1 MERIVKHF
9 VVLGVFFAAT
19 VVFLM
24 GSASPPDP
32 VHKETKQLMALVRE
46 ASILVEQQEQ
56 EAFAEFKKIGSKWF
70 HDDTYVFVIDLNG
83 HVYVNPSRPELEGQT
98 QITLKDL
105 VGKTFI
111 KSFVRETTGYGSR
124 KEGWSHYVWF
134 RPGEENPMW
143 KTSYVKRVKARSGKE
158 YIVGSGLY
166 DMKMEK
172 LFVVDMVEKAA
183 ELLVKKGKQAFPD
196 LKDPL
201 GDFNYLTTY
210 VFILDAHGKDLVNPA
225 FPGFEGQNV
234 RNLKDST
241 GKYFIR
247 DMMKALDSADS
258 VWIDYLWPKPRQ
270 AAPSK
275 KIAYVKKVLLNKEIY
290 YVGSGVYLD

>member
-1 MERIVKHF
+1 MERIITRF
-9 VVLGVFFAAT
+9 TVLAIFFTAT
-19 VVFLM
+19 IFFLM
-24 GSASPPDP
+24 GSAPPDP
-32 VHKETKQLMALVRE
+32 VHKETKQLMNLVKE
-46 ASILVEQQEQ
+46 AAILVEQQE
-56 EAFAEFKKIGSKWF
+56 EAAFAEFHKKGSKWL
-70 HDDTYVFVIDLNG
+70 HNDTYVFVIGLNG
-83 HVYVNPSRPELEGQT
+83 YVYVNPSRPELEGHIQLG
-98 QITLKDL
+98 LKDL
-105 VGKTFI
+105 MGKAFI
-111 KSFVRETTGYGSR
+111 KSFVRETTAYASR

-143 KTSYVKRVKARSGKE
+143 KTSYVKRVKAPSGKE

-183 ELLVKKGKQAFPD
+183 ELITKQGKQAFAE

-210 VFILDAHGKDLVNPA
+210 VFVLDSQGKDLVNPA

-234 RNLKDST
+234 RDLKDST

-258 VWIDYLWPKPRQ
+258 IWIEYMWPKPRQ
-270 AAPSK
+270 AASSK
-275 KIAYVKKVLLNKEIY
+275 KIAYVKKVVINREIY
-290 YVGSGVYLD
+290 YVGSGAYLD